1 MSNYKGFIG
10 TYTQGGLG
18 GGKSKN
24 SNVFS
29 EGIYTVSIDSNTGE
43 ISIVSST
50 KDVDVTNPSFVHV
63 SSSKKYLYSVSEVT
77 SERTGSVTS
86 FEIDEKNG
94 GLKFINKQPTK
105 GTGPC
110 HINSDPSDSVLITAN
125 YAGGSVSVFPI
136 NDDGSISELSDFKQH
151 EGSSINKN
159 RQEAAHAH
167 SVSIDQSGR
176 YAYVCD
182 LGLDKIFK
190 YEINYETNTLS
201 LDENSITNVM
211 PGSGPRH
218 FAFHPNKEKVFVI
231 NELGGS
237 ISSYDLGN
245 DGSLNLIEA
254 VNTLPDNYNGDS
266 WTADIHT
273 SIDGKYVYGSNR
285 GHDSIAIFKFEEST
299 NNLISIGHHSS
310 MGETPRNFSPSPDG
324 KFLFVANQDTSNI
337 ATLKINDDGS
347 LSDTGYNLDIPSPV
361 CIKFL

>member
-1 MSNYKGFIG
+1 MNNYKAFIG

-18 GGKSKN
+18 GGNSKN
-24 SNVFS
+24 SNIFS
-29 EGIYTVSIDSNTGE
+29 DGIYTVSIDSDTGE
-43 ISIVSST
+43 ISIMSST
-50 KDVDVTNPSFVHV
+50 KNVDVTNPSFVHV

-77 SERTGSVTS
+77 SERTGSVAS
-86 FEIDEKNG
+86 FEIDKERG
-94 GLKFINKQPTK
+94 TLKFINKQITK

-125 YAGGSVSVFPI
+125 YAGGSVSFFPI

-151 EGSSINKN
+151 KGSSINKN

-167 SVSIDQSGR
+167 SVSIDVSGK

-190 YEINYETNTLS
+190 YEIDYDENKLFLE
-201 LDENSITNVM
+201 ENSIINVM

-218 FAFHPNKEKVFVI
+218 FTFHPNNKKVFVI

-237 ISSYDLGN
+237 VLSYDLGK
-245 DGSLNLIEA
+245 DGSLNLIET
-254 VNTLPDNYNGDS
+254 VDTLPKNYNGDS

-273 SIDGKYVYGSNR
+273 SIDGNYVYGSNR
-285 GHDSIAIFKFEEST
+285 GHDSIAIFKFDESKNT
-299 NNLISIGHHSS
+299 LDSIGHHSS
-310 MGETPRNFSPSPDG
+310 MGETPRNFALSPDG
-324 KFLFVANQDTSNI
+324 KFLFVANQDTNNI

-347 LSDTGYNLDIPSPV
+347 LSDTGHNLNIPSPV

>member
-1 MSNYKGFIG
+1 MNNYKAFIG

-29 EGIYTVSIDSNTGE
+29 DGIYTASIDSNTGE
-43 ISIVSST
+43 ISIISST
-50 KDVDVTNPSFVHV
+50 KDVDVTNPSFVHI

-86 FEIDEKNG
+86 FEINSENG
-94 GLKFINKQPTK
+94 GLKFINKQMTK

-110 HINSDPSDSVLITAN
+110 HINSDPSDSILITAN
-125 YAGGSVSVFPI
+125 YAGGSVSVFPL
-136 NDDGSISELSDFKQH
+136 NGDGSISELSDFIQH

-167 SVSIDQSGR
+167 SVNIDQSGK

-190 YEINYETNTLS
+190 YEINYEKNKLS
-201 LDENSITNVM
+201 LNENSIINVK
-211 PGSGPRH
+211 PGIGPRH
-218 FAFHPNKEKVFVI
+218 FTFHPNNRKVFVI

-237 ISSYDLGN
+237 VSSYDLGK
-245 DGSLNLIEA
+245 DGSLNLIES
-254 VNTLPDNYNGDS
+254 VDTLPEDFNGDS

-273 SIDGKYVYGSNR
+273 SIDGNYVYGSNR
-285 GHDSIAIFKFEEST
+285 GHDSIAIFKFDESKNT
-299 NNLISIGHHSS
+299 LINIGHHSS
-310 MGETPRNFSPSPDG
+310 LGETPRNFATSPDG

-347 LSDTGYNLDIPSPV
+347 LSDTGYNLEIPSPV